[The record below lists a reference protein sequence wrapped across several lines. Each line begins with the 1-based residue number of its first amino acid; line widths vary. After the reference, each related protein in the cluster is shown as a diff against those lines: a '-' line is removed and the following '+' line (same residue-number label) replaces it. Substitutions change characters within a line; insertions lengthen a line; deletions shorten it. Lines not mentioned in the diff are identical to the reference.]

1 MVEVFVETEG
11 SKLKSIDFR
20 ATHARFDKQGKA
32 DLHHAAE
39 AIAVILEGH
48 APKKCDEDVLDIS
61 SILRTRKHE
70 RETKWRI
77 PQSLKRA
84 IVGAAQLTQS
94 YRAKDL
100 TPVHASRHARRAVW
114 SRHKGNRAARGKT
127 QRPFDVRFCGRY
139 RG

>member
-61 SILRTRKHE
+61 SILRTSEYHNRY
-70 RETKWRI
+70 
-77 PQSLKRA
+77 SA

-100 TPVHASRHARRAVW
+100 TPVHASRHARRAAW

-127 QRPFDVRFCGRY
+127 QQPFDVRFCGRM
-139 RG
+139 RFCTANVR